1 MFMDVPVSVTRI
13 SLWDMLRTGPVP
25 QPPSCLPVGGN
36 VGRDT
41 CVPYN
46 SMPTL
51 WRVVNDMDMVARV
64 PFTPCTLFNGG
75 AGDENHMLMTKG
87 VIKVPHL
94 TPSNRTNVS
103 INPCW
108 ITVSSARGLGS
119 LGMNYCFPRAIRQ
132 MNIVAFGPPILFP
145 L

>member
-1 MFMDVPVSVTRI
+1 
-13 SLWDMLRTGPVP
+13 
-25 QPPSCLPVGGN
+25 
-36 VGRDT
+36 
-41 CVPYN
+41 
-46 SMPTL
+46 
-51 WRVVNDMDMVARV
+51 MDMVARV

-94 TPSNRTNVS
+94 TPSNPANIS

-108 ITVSSARGLGS
+108 ITVLSARGLGS
-119 LGMNYCFPRAIRQ
+119 LGMNCCAPRAIRQ
-132 MNIVAFGPPILFP
+132 MNIVAFGPPILFA